1 MRLTPTSPRPSGQ
14 LAARTDPGRR
24 SGRCSESRSKQRNA
38 STAGSSW
45 RKPTSR
51 VALPS
56 RTLRHR
62 PDGERSPG
70 IRRSAVRLSL
80 DYGARIVRTVGVGPA
95 GPGTGVVAARVARIA
110 ISASEGDCVSRGQR
124 CCQVSEASRPD
135 QRRNHTA
142 EAAAPPSSSRSSTQS
157 APRAVSPLWRAIS
170 NLASTSS
177 GATVRQSRSGSVGVH
192 YFAHRPSPD
201 RPLDQP
207 AHRPHLLSRL
217 AMQHRRQPSPGAMRE
232 AFWRREPVLGRAGA
246 TSRPRFQRPTAGRPV
261 SSLFRI
267 P

>member
-1 MRLTPTSPRPSGQ
+1 MRWTPTSPRPSGQ

-38 STAGSSW
+38 STAGSSR

-70 IRRSAVRLSL
+70 TGEAQCGCRSTTALVSCAPSALGRQGRELAWWPLASPASRSRRVK
-80 DYGARIVRTVGVGPA
+80 
-95 GPGTGVVAARVARIA
+95 
-110 ISASEGDCVSRGQR
+110 GDCVSRGQR

-207 AHRPHLLSRL
+207 ARRPHLLSRL
-217 AMQHRRQPSPGAMRE
+217 AVQHRRQPSPGAMRE
-232 AFWRREPVLGRAGA
+232 AFWRREPVLGRAVTVKG
-246 TSRPRFQRPTAGRPV
+246 
-261 SSLFRI
+261 
-267 P
+267 